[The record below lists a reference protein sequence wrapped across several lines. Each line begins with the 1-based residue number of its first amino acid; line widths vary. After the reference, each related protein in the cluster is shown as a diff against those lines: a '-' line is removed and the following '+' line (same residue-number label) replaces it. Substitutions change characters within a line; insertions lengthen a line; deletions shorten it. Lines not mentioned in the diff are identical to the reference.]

1 MKTVKIRDKHN
12 MHSVE
17 IYEAETIEEKVR
29 RIVDEKEPIED
40 GAPIIF
46 QPRSEG
52 VRPEFDIRTDRWAV
66 AIAAMDKVS
75 ADQLSQYTKK
85 QDKPK
90 VEETKDI
97 KMEPDATESASKEPA
112 A

>member
-1 MKTVKIRDKHN
+1 MKTVKIKDKHN

-46 QPRSEG
+46 QPRGEG

-75 ADQLSQYTKK
+75 TDQLSKYTKT
-85 QDKPK
+85 QESPK
-90 VEETKDI
+90 VEETKEVNM
-97 KMEPDATESASKEPA
+97 KPDAAESASKEPA

>member
-46 QPRSEG
+46 QPKNEG
-52 VRPEFDIRTDRWAV
+52 VRPEYDIRTDRWAV
-66 AIAAMDKVS
+66 AIEAMDKVS
-75 ADQLSQYTKK
+75 ADQLSKYTKS
-85 QDKPK
+85 DNIAK
-90 VEETKDI
+90 VDDTKEI
-97 KMEPDATESASKEPA
+97 KMEPDVPKDTSKEPA